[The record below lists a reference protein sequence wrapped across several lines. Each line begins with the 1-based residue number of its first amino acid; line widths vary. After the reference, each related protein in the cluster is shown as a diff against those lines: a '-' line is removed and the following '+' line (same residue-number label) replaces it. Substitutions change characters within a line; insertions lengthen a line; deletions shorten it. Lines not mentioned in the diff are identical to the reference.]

1 MLFRCLLIL
10 KCHIFIS
17 DNTYSKFHAR
27 IPWYCVN
34 GGQWNIFCNLCYL
47 YSFSWEIVMLYELSY
62 LFFFFFSH
70 GNSSVAFNFIRR
82 LFASNTVVFLYKF
95 GRPQNFQFFH
105 LNKCYKLFFV
115 CVINLVFLKSG
126 VSQL

>member
-1 MLFRCLLIL
+1 
-10 KCHIFIS
+10 
-17 DNTYSKFHAR
+17 
-27 IPWYCVN
+27 
-34 GGQWNIFCNLCYL
+34 
-47 YSFSWEIVMLYELSY
+47 MLYELSY